1 MQHGAGS
8 IMNATREQSFR
19 GAMDLVVQAEAATD
33 RLKELCAACANG
45 DKPAARR
52 CLREA
57 ISELEIARAMLRTGL
72 E

>member
-1 MQHGAGS
+1 
-8 IMNATREQSFR
+8 MNVKREHSFA
-19 GAMDLVVQAEAATD
+19 GAMDLVLHAGAAND
-33 RLKELCAACANG
+33 HLKKLCAACANG

-57 ISELEIARAMLRTGL
+57 ISELEIARALLRTGL